1 MAGLKY
7 SRQREAILAYLHS
20 TKEHPT
26 AEVIYEQVRKEYP
39 RISLAT
45 VYRNLNLLASCGKV
59 IKVNCGDGF
68 EHFDGNTSQ
77 HYHFLCNECGRVLDL
92 KVKDLDC
99 MIDKAITNFDG
110 IIHGHNTYFYGT
122 CSDCQQSKIAENGG
136 KK

>member
-45 VYRNLNLLASCGKV
+45 VYRNLNLLVSCGKV
-59 IKVNCGDGF
+59 IKVNCGVRFRGERPGLHD
-68 EHFDGNTSQ
+68 
-77 HYHFLCNECGRVLDL
+77 R
-92 KVKDLDC
+92 
-99 MIDKAITNFDG
+99 
-110 IIHGHNTYFYGT
+110 
-122 CSDCQQSKIAENGG
+122 
-136 KK
+136 